1 MATVLRDFKDF
12 KKFPG
17 TSSDDQLFYKF
28 PVLYSID
35 VKNRTRI
42 WKLFIILTKK
52 KDCRYKH
59 NWSVDDVIKYRI
71 DDSYFKSNTVI
82 PESYMALIYNEQGIK
97 DMKVSRYPPTEVLS
111 GSKGLIGKA
120 NSRNTL
126 TQALID
132 ARSQYQKKI
141 DDGYSTD
148 PTVKKTSKDLYYA
161 MAAQKYDIDK
171 LSFPCY
177 SQPKLDGVRCLTA
190 YVGDKIIKYT
200 RDQNLWLGYDMF
212 NEVLMPIFNKYPHLV
227 LDGELYIHGKPLQ
240 EIVGVARNATKKFQL
255 EYHVYDIIVQDTPF
269 CERVAIMNEIFKL
282 MSNNSYTCDNT
293 TRQLIYQVP
302 TILVKNI
309 KGLNNHFAKYIS
321 DGYEGQM
328 IRMSNTIYETSK
340 NREIRSKN
348 LLKRKQTFDAE
359 FEFIGVTQGVKGRA
373 KGTFIGIFKTDKNK
387 TFNATPK
394 DMSMN
399 DMIQL
404 YNQVSQFKSDYIGK
418 FATIEY
424 EDLSKAGKPLRPKFV
439 RFRDGND

>member
-1 MATVLRDFKDF
+1 MTTVLRDFKDF

-17 TSSDDQLFYKF
+17 STSDNKLFYEF

-42 WKLFIILTKK
+42 WKLFIILTEK

-59 NWSVDDVIKYRI
+59 NWNVDEIIKYPI
-71 DDSYFKSNTVI
+71 NDSYFESTTVI

-111 GSKGLIGKA
+111 GAKGLIGKA
-120 NSRNTL
+120 NARNTL

-141 DDGYSTD
+141 DDGYSMD
-148 PTVKKTSKDLYYA
+148 PKVKKTSKDLYYA
-161 MAAQKYDIDK
+161 MAAQKYDIEK

-190 YVGDKIIKYT
+190 YVDRKIIKYT

-212 NEVLMPIFNKYPHLV
+212 DDVLIPAFVKYPQLV

-240 EIVGVARNATKKFQL
+240 EIVGVARNVTKKFQL
-255 EYHVYDIIVQDTPF
+255 EYHIYDIIIHDTPF
-269 CERVAIMNEIFKL
+269 CERVKIMNEIFNL
-282 MSNNSYTCDNT
+282 IINNTYMINNIS
-293 TRQLIYQVP
+293 RQLIYQVP
-302 TILVKNI
+302 TVLIKNI
-309 KGLNNHFAKYIS
+309 QELNKQFEKYIS

-328 IRMSNTIYETSK
+328 IRMSKSIYETSK

-348 LLKRKQTFDAE
+348 LLKRKQTFDSE
-359 FEFIGVTQGVKGRA
+359 FEFVDVTQGTKGKA
-373 KGTFIGIFKTDKNK
+373 KGTFIGVFKTDKNK
-387 TFNATPK
+387 TFNAAPK
-394 DMSMN
+394 DMSMD

-404 YNQVSQFKSDYIGK
+404 YNQVSKSKSDYIGK

-439 RFRDGND
+439 RFRDGNE